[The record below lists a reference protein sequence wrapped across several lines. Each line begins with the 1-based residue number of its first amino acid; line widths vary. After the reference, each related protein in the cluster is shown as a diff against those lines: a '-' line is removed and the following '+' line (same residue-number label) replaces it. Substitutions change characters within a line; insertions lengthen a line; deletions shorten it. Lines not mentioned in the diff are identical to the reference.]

1 MFQFPM
7 FKTSMPQMP
16 GIAPTPGQARN
27 YMGFQNS
34 GFPSM
39 GGFTPGNQT
48 NPYAA
53 GVYPQVG
60 MQNPQLGMQNPS
72 NPFAS
77 MFPTSFN
84 SSDLTFTPDRMTI
97 GEGSNERISTSPG
110 RGSLANV
117 GNYFQGQTELNPNNY
132 MFRQVTSQ
140 DGMGIDPN
148 AMELMIKSGAKE
160 GTVMP
165 YTLQNGQWVPN
176 TSAMRTQNWDTG
188 NSFQNMGLGLV
199 AAGAL
204 ASPYITQA
212 LGAGAG
218 AGTGAGGL
226 TMTQGAP
233 ITWGAGMNT
242 GITSASMV
250 PGVGAAAGGAG
261 AAGAG
266 AAGVGGSAASSG
278 GSLLGNLG
286 ASDLLRYGTMAA
298 GALGGASGSG
308 PQSASSTRSLP
319 PWLEALGPQ
328 FAGQASEAGRL
339 PNPGLEGF
347 NADQQAAF
355 QAVRNQAGNNLT
367 GAASGLLGDT
377 MSGRY
382 LQGNPYID
390 DIVRQTTDDLQAR
403 FGSTALGSGSF
414 GNANATEA
422 GMRGI
427 SSAAN
432 ALRFQN
438 YDNERSRQMQAA
450 GLAPS
455 INQMGLTNANALLGI
470 GDQQQQFGQQQ
481 RENDMAWRERQLRA
495 LGIPFGYNMGGTTT
509 ETQPGTN
516 RLAGALGGAL
526 TAAQIWSLLSK

>member
-7 FKTSMPQMP
+7 FKPSMPQFP

-27 YMGFQNS
+27 YMGAPRMFQ
-34 GFPSM
+34 
-39 GGFTPGNQT
+39 GGFGMPEILSQPGGGMQTPQL
-48 NPYAA
+48 
-53 GVYPQVG
+53 G
-60 MQNPQLGMQNPS
+60 MQNPQAGMRNPS

-77 MFPTSFN
+77 MFPTSFSAN
-84 SSDLTFTPDRMTI
+84 DLTFTPDRMSI

-117 GNYFQGQTELNPNNY
+117 GNYFQGQTDLNPNNY

-176 TSAMRTQNWDTG
+176 TSAMRTQNWDTNPG
-188 NSFQNMGLGLV
+188 DQNRALAMI
-199 AAGAL
+199 AAAAL
-204 ASPYITQA
+204 ASPYITQMV
-212 LGAGAG
+212 GAGAAG

-242 GITSASMV
+242 GITSAGMV

-261 AAGAG
+261 AAGVAG
-266 AAGVGGSAASSG
+266 AGGSAASSG
-278 GSLLGNLG
+278 GSLLGGLG
-286 ASDLLRYGTMAA
+286 ASDALRYGSMAL

-308 PQSASSTRSLP
+308 SQSASSTRSLP

-377 MSGRY
+377 MSGRF
-382 LQGNPYID
+382 LQGNPYIED
-390 DIVRQTTDDLQAR
+390 MVKQTADDLQAR

-422 GMRGI
+422 GMRGM

-455 INQMGLTNANALLGI
+455 INQMGLTIANALLGI

-495 LGIPFGYNMGGTTT
+495 LGVPFGFNMGGTTT

-526 TAAQIWSLLSK
+526 TAAEIWNLLSK